1 MRYFNYANY
10 AKTIEIGISNP
21 NMTKIATTLF
31 EPIINRSD
39 VLNQKGNPYHIDS
52 KQAKSWYD
60 KVKDIPG
67 PLKRAAGNQ
76 DVIGCVIDYFSES
89 VIDTLINPL
98 KEAKPTLI
106 FMEHDKRFVEDIA
119 NKIIRL

>member
-52 KQAKSWYD
+52 SK
-60 KVKDIPG
+60 
-67 PLKRAAGNQ
+67 LKLGM
-76 DVIGCVIDYFSES
+76 I
-89 VIDTLINPL
+89 
-98 KEAKPTLI
+98 
-106 FMEHDKRFVEDIA
+106 KRRIYRVP
-119 NKIIRL
+119 